1 MKTTRNKFVTY
12 SVLFVLLF
20 SLPFYSFSQALP
32 DYSFENGRLESGRDG
47 TVGAIYRFTN
57 VRSGTDGLIRIN
69 SITGGAVIQHID
81 RVADGYKEAFQ
92 PEIRVP
98 ANRDGAVEFQVTFVT
113 TGTSTPL
120 RQTEV
125 KASALDID
133 GDSGP
138 LFEYNQLDMGGGVA
152 NFNTRGSHLTILP
165 VGRGFRATNI
175 TGVLFGASVD
185 TTALDVMFSVR
196 NAGISTFTWRTGVN
210 NLLNS
215 REARRYT
222 SLYFKTFA
230 YNDRV
235 LSSPKII
242 NFNGNADGN
251 KVALSWNIEAEA
263 GYTCSLEKAG
273 DDNKFVAIEGVSKGN
288 SQSAYSYTENLALGK
303 SLYRV
308 KLTNPEGQVKYSSI
322 VSFQKGIATSKE
334 LKVYPSVVTNNQFV
348 LNIAADKQV
357 QGLVQLVNYAGMVV
371 YKKQMTL
378 NAGSNNV
385 SVSDFSSTLK
395 GNYVVIAKS
404 GSNQYTSK
412 IIIR

>member
-1 MKTTRNKFVTY
+1 MKTSCNQFVTY
-12 SVLFVLLF
+12 SVLFVLFL
-20 SLPFYSFSQALP
+20 SLSICGFSQALP

-47 TVGAIYRFTN
+47 TVGAIYRFSN

-98 ANRDGAVEFQVTFVT
+98 ANRDGAVEFQITFVT
-113 TGTSTPL
+113 AGTSTPL

-133 GDSGP
+133 GDAGP
-138 LFEYNQLDMGGGVA
+138 LFEYNQLDMAGGVV
-152 NFNTRGSHLTILP
+152 NFNTRGSQLIILP
-165 VGRGFRATNI
+165 VGRGFLASNI

-185 TTALDVMFSVR
+185 TSALDVMFSVR
-196 NAGISTFTWRTGVN
+196 NAGISTFTWKTGVN
-210 NLLNS
+210 NLLNL

-235 LSSPKII
+235 LSSPKVF
-242 NFNGNADGN
+242 NFRGNADNN
-251 KVALSWNIEAEA
+251 KVSLSWSVEADA
-263 GYTCSLEKAG
+263 GYTCLLEKAG
-273 DDNKFVAIEGVSKGN
+273 DDNKFVTLEGVSGKN
-288 SQSAYSYTENLALGK
+288 NQSTYSYTESLTSGK

-308 KLTNPEGQVKYSSI
+308 KLTDLEGKVTYSSI
-322 VSFQKGIATSKE
+322 VSFQKGSGTTKE
-334 LKVYPSVVTNNQFV
+334 LKVYPSVITNNQFM
-348 LNIAADKQV
+348 LNIVADKQEE
-357 QGLVQLVNYAGMVV
+357 GLIQLVNYAGQVV
-371 YKKQMTL
+371 YKKQMIL
-378 NAGSNNV
+378 NAGTNSIAV
-385 SVSDFSSTLK
+385 IDFSNTLK
-395 GNYVVIAKS
+395 GNYVVIASS
-404 GSNQYTSK
+404 GTNQYTSK